1 MASTPVLEG
10 AEWLVILGPIFLT
23 LLLFFISGIPML
35 EVCVFL
41 LLILLRY
48 SPFFEWAYDILHKW
62 KQESADKK
70 FGNVAEYR
78 LYKRRTRLYSSFS
91 FVFVFVYFGGKSS

>member
-10 AEWLVILGPIFLT
+10 AKWLVIFGPIFLT
-23 LLLFFISGIPML
+23 MFLLFIGGVAFV

-41 LLILLRY
+41 LLILLQY

-62 KQESADKK
+62 KQLNADEK
-70 FGNVAEYR
+70 FWLEPEYR
-78 LYKRRTRLYSSFS
+78 LYKRRTRLYSSFPLFLFS
-91 FVFVFVYFGGKSS
+91 VFWRKK

>member
-1 MASTPVLEG
+1 VASTPVLEG
-10 AEWLVILGPIFLT
+10 AEWLVIIGPIFLT
-23 LLLFFISGIPML
+23 LLLLFISGIPLL

-41 LLILLRY
+41 LLILLQY

-62 KQESADKK
+62 KQVSADKK

-91 FVFVFVYFGGKSS
+91 FDFVFVYFGGKSS